1 MSVSILIY
9 NYIFTIM
16 LYICLLCAKGKSLL
30 IIYHLQLYYVFVA
43 IGNFVPFA
51 MGSGGNRASGDH
63 AVGNKTPVSPSATA
77 NANSQQANQTR
88 KKGRI
93 DVKDV
98 FNNDDDDDA
107 ANTAKKRKLV
117 PLGKC
122 FTFVTNS
129 NERKL
134 RHLQSLLL
142 ADYGED
148 KKKKTE
154 ETTKSG
160 KEESTKSQE
169 EKRKHIK
176 SLIDKIPTDKNALFG
191 YQLDWAVI
199 DNVSI
204 NYIFTNCASLKQ

>member
-1 MSVSILIY
+1 MY
-9 NYIFTIM
+9 NYIFTP
-16 LYICLLCAKGKSLL
+16 
-30 IIYHLQLYYVFVA
+30 

-63 AVGNKTPVSPSATA
+63 AVGGKTPVSPSATA

-88 KKGRI
+88 KKGRM

-117 PLGKC
+117 PLGEC
-122 FTFVTNS
+122 LTIVINPD
-129 NERKL
+129 ERKL
-134 RHLQSLLL
+134 DHLQLLL
-142 ADYGED
+142 PADYGED
-148 KKKKTE
+148 KKKKAE
-154 ETTKSG
+154 EATKPG

-204 NYIFTNCASLKQ
+204 NYIFINFAFRTVRISSVFRSDFTNMTCNSDCILI